1 MQLARIKK
9 AKILEK
15 KLFIK
20 VVYALDVKIT
30 FPIHCTAG
38 SSRKKDAELAFR
50 RKSYAKPLSLSWKL
64 YFSVVDD
71 VTGLEDCQPRVGFN
85 HLTAV
90 LHVHV
95 IHVPMVHLHVII
107 HWLGIGNF
115 A

>member
-1 MQLARIKK
+1 MAPPI
-9 AKILEK
+9 ATEK
-15 KLFIK
+15 N
-20 VVYALDVKIT
+20 
-30 FPIHCTAG
+30 
-38 SSRKKDAELAFR
+38 AELAYQ